1 MPALGLRQPQTV
13 GFKRREML
21 HRAGP
26 YHGTNSSGGSDVVD
40 FLATPFLWVVVTIAL
55 YVVAYWGYGKWVDRN
70 VWRSDAK
77 RVTPAHMYMDGVEYF
92 PTSRYVLWGYQFK
105 SVAALG
111 PILGP
116 FIGIT
121 YGWLPALLWIIG
133 GNFFI
138 GWLQDYGAMML
149 SVRKEGRS
157 FGPITYEF
165 TGARGRVN
173 LLAFV
178 LFYLV
183 IISATFI
190 ALIAAFWNSFPGT
203 FVATVGILLA
213 GLLCGQLLYRIKMN
227 VFAVTGIGLALV
239 VLSIYLGVLLPVR
252 LPWGVWNIPVWAAVC
267 AVILYAAAVLPTPT
281 FIQPTNYLAFYPAYA
296 AIILILVGA
305 LVTPFTNIAV
315 QMPAGPFLMD
325 PQGILGPIWPILFV
339 AIACGAISGWHS
351 LVSSSS
357 SSKQLDVETDA
368 LPVGGGAML
377 SEGLLALASLIAY
390 MILAP
395 SFFVGRTNVAAWV
408 QGAVNL
414 TTPFLGGLTAPVLTT
429 FFGLVLIIYALT
441 VQALV
446 TRFFR
451 LVAGETWS
459 EGRFHVFGNKHV
471 STVVGLAIP
480 WGFAVSGSWWALWL
494 YFGGANQLLAGLA
507 IMLITIHLARV
518 RAPTKYSLI
527 PGIFMIVT
535 TLSALLWQTWIFTN
549 SVLLY
554 LQNDPTW
561 VLRNVR
567 PPINT
572 SQYVLVAVAINA
584 VFVAVGAILFLVG
597 LSMSIRLFRSY
608 RTSMAEARTRAPAAA
623 DGGELER

>member
-1 MPALGLRQPQTV
+1 M
-13 GFKRREML
+13 
-21 HRAGP
+21 
-26 YHGTNSSGGSDVVD
+26 VD
-40 FLATPFLWVVVTIAL
+40 ILATPFLWVVATIAL
-55 YVVAYWGYGKWVDRN
+55 YVVAYWGYGKWIDRN

-77 RVTPAHMYMDGVEYF
+77 KATPAHMYMDGVEYF
-92 PTSRYVLWGYQFK
+92 PVSRYVLWGYQFK

-121 YGWLPALLWIIG
+121 FGWLPALLWIIG

-138 GWLQDYGAMML
+138 GWLQDYGSMML

-165 TGARGRVN
+165 TGAKGRTN

-178 LFYLV
+178 LFYLI

-190 ALIAAFWNSFPGT
+190 ALIASFWNAFPGT
-203 FVATVGILLA
+203 FVATLGILLA

-239 VLSIYLGVLLPVR
+239 VLSIYLGVLFPIS
-252 LPWGVWNIPVWAAVC
+252 LPWGAWNLPVWAFIC
-267 AVILYAAAVLPTPT
+267 AIILYAAAVLPTPM

-305 LVTPFTNIAV
+305 VITPFTNTTI
-315 QMPAGPFLMD
+315 QMPAGPFLFD

-357 SSKQLDVETDA
+357 SSKQLDIETDA

-390 MILAP
+390 MVLAP
-395 SFFVGRTNVAAWV
+395 SFFVGRTNVTAWV
-408 QGAVNL
+408 QGAVVL
-414 TTPFLGGLTAPVLTT
+414 TTPMLGGLTAAVLRT

-451 LVAGETWS
+451 LVAGETWGES
-459 EGRFHVFGNKHV
+459 RFRALGNKHV
-471 STVVGLAIP
+471 STVVGLGVP

-518 RAPTKYSLI
+518 RAPTRYSLI
-527 PGIFMIVT
+527 PGVFMVVT
-535 TLSALLWQTWIFTN
+535 TLSALVWQTGTFLY
-549 SVLLY
+549 SVWAY
-554 LQNDPTW
+554 IQNDNTW

-567 PPINT
+567 GPIQTDPN
-572 SQYVLVAVAINA
+572 LLIVAVAINGIFVVVGA
-584 VFVAVGAILFLVG
+584 VLFAVGV
-597 LSMSIRLFRSY
+597 SMAIRLFRSY
-608 RTSMAEARTRAPAAA
+608 SRSVAEARGKAPAAA
-623 DGGELER
+623 DGGTREEESP

>member
-1 MPALGLRQPQTV
+1 M
-13 GFKRREML
+13 
-21 HRAGP
+21 
-26 YHGTNSSGGSDVVD
+26 
-40 FLATPFLWVVVTIAL
+40 LATPFLWVVATIAL
-55 YVVAYWGYGKWVDRN
+55 YAVAYWGYGKWIDRN

-77 RVTPAHMYMDGVEYF
+77 KATPAHMYMDGVEYF
-92 PTSRYVLWGYQFK
+92 PVSRYVLWGYQFK

-121 YGWLPALLWIIG
+121 FGWLPALLWIIG

-138 GWLQDYGAMML
+138 GWLQDYGSMML

-165 TGARGRVN
+165 TGARGRTN

-178 LFYLV
+178 LFYLI
-183 IISATFI
+183 IISAAFI
-190 ALIAAFWNSFPGT
+190 ALIASFWNQFSGT

-213 GLLCGQLLYRIKMN
+213 GLLCGQLLYRMKMN

-239 VLSIYLGVLLPVR
+239 VLSIYLGVRFPIT
-252 LPWGVWNIPVWAAVC
+252 LPWGVWNVPIWGLIC
-267 AVILYAAAVLPTPT
+267 AVILYAAAVLPTPM
-281 FIQPTNYLAFYPAYA
+281 FVQPTNYLAFYPAYA
-296 AIILILVGA
+296 AIILLLVGA
-305 LVTPFTNIAV
+305 LATPFTNIPV
-315 QMPAGPFLMD
+315 SMPSGPFLFD

-390 MILAP
+390 MVLLP
-395 SFFVGRTNVAAWV
+395 SDFAGRTNVGAWV
-408 QGAVNL
+408 LGSVRL
-414 TTPFLGGLTAPVLTT
+414 TTPFLGSLTGPVLTT

-451 LVAGETWS
+451 LVAGETWG
-459 EGRFHVFGNKHV
+459 EGRFRVLGNKHV
-471 STVVGLAIP
+471 SSVVGLAIP

-507 IMLITIHLARV
+507 IMLITIHLAKV
-518 RAPTKYSLI
+518 RAPSRYSLI
-527 PGIFMIVT
+527 PGVFMVVT
-535 TLSALLWQTWIFTN
+535 TLAALVWQTGTFLY
-549 SVLLY
+549 SVWAY
-554 LQNDPTW
+554 LQNDKTW

-567 PPINT
+567 GPIQTDPN
-572 SQYVLVAVAINA
+572 LLILAVAINA
-584 VFVAVGAILFLVG
+584 VFVIIGAALFVVGV
-597 LSMSIRLFRSY
+597 SMAIRLFRSY
-608 RTSMAEARTRAPAAA
+608 NRSVAEARAKAPAAA
-623 DGGELER
+623 DGGTAEKGSP

>member
-1 MPALGLRQPQTV
+1 M
-13 GFKRREML
+13 
-21 HRAGP
+21 
-26 YHGTNSSGGSDVVD
+26 VD
-40 FLATPFLWVVVTIAL
+40 ILATPFLWVVATIAL
-55 YVVAYWGYGKWVDRN
+55 YGVAYWGYGKWIDRN

-77 RVTPAHMYMDGVEYF
+77 KATPAHMYMDGVEYF
-92 PTSRYVLWGYQFK
+92 PVSRYVLWGYQFK

-121 YGWLPALLWIIG
+121 YGWLPALLWIIA

-138 GWLQDYGAMML
+138 GWLQDYGSMML

-165 TGARGRVN
+165 TGARGRTN

-190 ALIAAFWNSFPGT
+190 ALIASFWIAFPGT
-203 FVATVGILLA
+203 FVATMGIILA
-213 GLLCGQLLYRIKMN
+213 GVLCGQLLYRMKMN

-239 VLSIYLGVLLPVR
+239 VVSIYLGVLFPVT
-252 LPWGVWNIPVWAAVC
+252 LPWGVWNLPVWAAIC

-281 FIQPTNYLAFYPAYA
+281 FVQPTNYLAFYPAYA

-305 LVTPFTNIAV
+305 LITPFTSTTV
-315 QMPAGPFLMD
+315 QMPSGPFLFD

-357 SSKQLDVETDA
+357 SSKQLDIETDA

-390 MILAP
+390 MVLAP
-395 SFFVGRTNVAAWV
+395 SFFAGRTNVAAWV
-408 QGAVNL
+408 QGAVVL
-414 TTPFLGGLTAPVLTT
+414 TTPMLGGLTAPVLRT

-451 LVAGETWS
+451 LVAGETWG
-459 EGRFHVFGNKHV
+459 EGRFRALGNKHV
-471 STVVGLAIP
+471 SSVVGLAIP

-507 IMLITIHLARV
+507 IMLITIHLAKV
-518 RAPTKYSLI
+518 RAPSRYSLI
-527 PGIFMIVT
+527 PGVFMVVT
-535 TLSALLWQTWIFTN
+535 TLAALVWQTGTFLY
-549 SVLLY
+549 SVWAY
-554 LQNDPTW
+554 LQNDKSW

-567 PPINT
+567 GPIQTDPN
-572 SQYVLVAVAINA
+572 LLIVAVAINA
-584 VFVAVGAILFLVG
+584 VFVIVGAALFIVG
-597 LSMSIRLFRSY
+597 LSMAIRLFRSY
-608 RTSMAEARTRAPAAA
+608 NRSMAEARAKAPAAA
-623 DGGELER
+623 DGGTVERRSP

>member
-1 MPALGLRQPQTV
+1 
-13 GFKRREML
+13 
-21 HRAGP
+21 
-26 YHGTNSSGGSDVVD
+26 
-40 FLATPFLWVVVTIAL
+40 
-55 YVVAYWGYGKWVDRN
+55 
-70 VWRSDAK
+70 
-77 RVTPAHMYMDGVEYF
+77 VEYF
-92 PTSRYVLWGYQFK
+92 PVSRYVLWGYQFK

-121 YGWLPALLWIIG
+121 FGWLPALLWIIG

-138 GWLQDYGAMML
+138 GWLQDYGSMML

-165 TGARGRVN
+165 TGAKGRTN

-178 LFYLV
+178 LFYLI

-190 ALIAAFWNSFPGT
+190 ALIASFWNAFPGT
-203 FVATVGILLA
+203 FVATLGILLA
-213 GLLCGQLLYRIKMN
+213 GLLCGQLLYRMKMN
-227 VFAVTGIGLALV
+227 VFAVTGIGLAIV
-239 VLSIYLGVLLPVR
+239 VLSIYLGVLFPIS
-252 LPWGVWNIPVWAAVC
+252 LPWGVWNLPVWAFIC
-267 AVILYAAAVLPTPT
+267 AIILYAAAVLPTPM

-305 LVTPFTNIAV
+305 VITPFTNTTI
-315 QMPAGPFLMD
+315 QMPAGPFLFD

-357 SSKQLDVETDA
+357 SSKQLDIETDA

-390 MILAP
+390 MVLAP
-395 SFFVGRTNVAAWV
+395 SFFAGRTNVTAWV
-408 QGAVNL
+408 QGAVVL
-414 TTPFLGGLTAPVLTT
+414 TTPILGGLTAAVLRT

-451 LVAGETWS
+451 LVAGETWGES
-459 EGRFHVFGNKHV
+459 RFKALGNKHV
-471 STVVGLAIP
+471 STVVGLGVP

-518 RAPTKYSLI
+518 RAPTRYSLI
-527 PGIFMIVT
+527 PGVFMVVT
-535 TLSALLWQTWIFTN
+535 TLSALVWQTGTFLY
-549 SVLLY
+549 SVWAY
-554 LQNDPTW
+554 IQKDNTW

-567 PPINT
+567 GPIATDPN
-572 SQYVLVAVAINA
+572 LLIVAVAINA
-584 VFVAVGAILFLVG
+584 IFVIVGAVLFAVGV
-597 LSMSIRLFRSY
+597 SMAIRLFRSY
-608 RTSMAEARTRAPAAA
+608 SRSVAEARGKAPAAA
-623 DGGELER
+623 DGGTREEESP

>member
-1 MPALGLRQPQTV
+1 M
-13 GFKRREML
+13 
-21 HRAGP
+21 
-26 YHGTNSSGGSDVVD
+26 VD
-40 FLATPFLWVVVTIAL
+40 ILATPFLWVVATIAL
-55 YVVAYWGYGKWVDRN
+55 YVVAYWGYGKWIDRN

-77 RVTPAHMYMDGVEYF
+77 KATPAHMYMDGVEYF
-92 PTSRYVLWGYQFK
+92 PVSRYVLWGYQFK

-121 YGWLPALLWIIG
+121 FGWLPALLWIIG

-138 GWLQDYGAMML
+138 GWLQDYGSMML

-165 TGARGRVN
+165 TGAKGRTN

-178 LFYLV
+178 LFYLI

-190 ALIAAFWNSFPGT
+190 ALIASFWNAFPGT
-203 FVATVGILLA
+203 FVATLGILLA

-239 VLSIYLGVLLPVR
+239 VLSIYLGVLFPIS
-252 LPWGVWNIPVWAAVC
+252 LPWGAWNLPVWAFIC
-267 AVILYAAAVLPTPT
+267 AIILYAAAVLPTPM

-305 LVTPFTNIAV
+305 VITPFTNTTI
-315 QMPAGPFLMD
+315 QMPAGPFLFD

-357 SSKQLDVETDA
+357 SSKQLDIETDA

-390 MILAP
+390 MVLAP
-395 SFFVGRTNVAAWV
+395 SFFAGRTNVTAWV
-408 QGAVNL
+408 QGAVVL
-414 TTPFLGGLTAPVLTT
+414 TTPILGGLTAAVLRT

-451 LVAGETWS
+451 LVAGETWGES
-459 EGRFHVFGNKHV
+459 RFRALGNKHV
-471 STVVGLAIP
+471 STVVGLGVP

-518 RAPTKYSLI
+518 RAPTRYSLI
-527 PGIFMIVT
+527 PGVFMVVT
-535 TLSALLWQTWIFTN
+535 TLSALVWQTGTFLY
-549 SVLLY
+549 SVWAY
-554 LQNDPTW
+554 LQNDNTW

-567 PPINT
+567 GPIQTDPN
-572 SQYVLVAVAINA
+572 LLIVAVAINGIFVVVGA
-584 VFVAVGAILFLVG
+584 VLFAVGV
-597 LSMSIRLFRSY
+597 SMAIRLFRSY
-608 RTSMAEARTRAPAAA
+608 GRSVAEARGKAPAAA
-623 DGGELER
+623 DGGTREEESP

>member
-1 MPALGLRQPQTV
+1 VADIL
-13 GFKRREML
+13 
-21 HRAGP
+21 
-26 YHGTNSSGGSDVVD
+26 S
-40 FLATPFLWVVVTIAL
+40 TPFLWVVVTIGL
-55 YVVAYWGYGKWVDRN
+55 YGIAYWGYGKWIDRN

-77 RVTPAHMYMDGVEYF
+77 KATPAHMYMDGVEYF
-92 PTSRYVLWGYQFK
+92 PVSRYVLWGYQFK

-121 YGWLPALLWIIG
+121 FGWLPALLWIIG

-165 TGARGRVN
+165 TGARGRTN

-178 LFYLV
+178 LFYLI
-183 IISATFI
+183 IISAAFI
-190 ALIAAFWNSFPGT
+190 ALIASFWNAFRST
-203 FVATVGILLA
+203 FIATLGILLA
-213 GLLCGQLLYRIKMN
+213 GLLCGQLLYRVKMN

-239 VLSIYLGVLLPVR
+239 VASIYVSVLFPF
-252 LPWGVWNIPVWAAVC
+252 PSFATNPGWPFGVWNVPFWALIASL
-267 AVILYAAAVLPTPT
+267 ILYVAAILPTPT

-296 AIILILVGA
+296 AIILIIVGA
-305 LVTPFTNIAV
+305 LATPFTNISV
-315 QMPAGPFLMD
+315 QMPAGPFLYD

-357 SSKQLDVETDA
+357 SSKQLDIETDA

-377 SEGLLALASLIAY
+377 SEGLLALGSLIAY
-390 MILAP
+390 MVLAP
-395 SFFVGRTNVAAWV
+395 SFFVGRTNVTAWV
-408 QGAVNL
+408 AGAVVL

-451 LVAGETWS
+451 LVAAESWS
-459 EGRFHVFGNKHV
+459 EGRFHVFGNKHI
-471 STVVGLAIP
+471 STVVGLGIP
-480 WGFAVSGSWWALWL
+480 WAFAVTGSWWALWL

-518 RAPTKYSLI
+518 RAPTRYSLI

-535 TLSALLWQTWIFTN
+535 TLAALAWQTGTFLY
-549 SVLLY
+549 SVYAY
-554 LQNDPTW
+554 LQGNSKW
-561 VLRNVR
+561 INQNVR
-567 PPINT
+567 PPIQNNND
-572 SQYVLVAVAINA
+572 YALIALGINA
-584 VFVAVGAILFLVG
+584 VFVVVGAVLFAVG
-597 LSMSIRLFRSY
+597 LSMAVRLFRSY
-608 RTSMAEARTRAPAAA
+608 RRSMAERRARAPAAA
-623 DGGELER
+623 DGGKRES

>member
-1 MPALGLRQPQTV
+1 M
-13 GFKRREML
+13 
-21 HRAGP
+21 
-26 YHGTNSSGGSDVVD
+26 VD
-40 FLATPFLWVVVTIAL
+40 ILATPFLWVVGTIVL
-55 YVVAYWGYGKWVDRN
+55 YAIAYWGYGKWIDRN

-77 RVTPAHMYMDGVEYF
+77 KATPAHMYMDGVEYF
-92 PTSRYVLWGYQFK
+92 PVSRYVLWGYQFK

-121 YGWLPALLWIIG
+121 FGWIPALIWIIG

-138 GWLQDYGAMML
+138 GWLQDYGSMML

-165 TGARGRVN
+165 TGARGRTN

-178 LFYLV
+178 LFYLI
-183 IISATFI
+183 IISAAFI
-190 ALIAAFWNSFPGT
+190 ALIASFWNAFRST
-203 FVATVGILLA
+203 FIATIGILFA
-213 GLLCGQLLYRIKMN
+213 GLLCGQLLYRVKMN
-227 VFAVTGIGLALV
+227 VFAVTGIGLVLV
-239 VLSIYLGVLLPVR
+239 VASIYLGVLFPLPSAASW
-252 LPWGVWNIPVWAAVC
+252 PFGVWNLPFWAFIA
-267 AVILYAAAVLPTPT
+267 AIILYLAAILPTPT

-305 LVTPFTNIAV
+305 LATPFTNIKV
-315 QMPAGPFLMD
+315 QMPAGPFLFD

-357 SSKQLDVETDA
+357 SSKQLDIETDA

-377 SEGLLALASLIAY
+377 SEGLLALGSLIAY
-390 MILAP
+390 MVLAP
-395 SFFVGRTNVAAWV
+395 SFFVGRTNVTAWV
-408 QGAVNL
+408 AGAVVL
-414 TTPFLGGLTAPVLTT
+414 TTPFLGGLTTAVLTT

-451 LVAGETWS
+451 LVAAETWS
-459 EGRFHVFGNKHV
+459 EGRFRVFGNKHV
-471 STVVGLAIP
+471 STVVGLGIP
-480 WGFAVSGSWWALWL
+480 WAFAVSGSWWALWL

-507 IMLITIHLARV
+507 IMLITIHLART
-518 RAPTKYSLI
+518 RAPTRFSLI

-535 TLSALLWQTWIFTN
+535 TLAALAWQTATFVYSVYAYLNNDSSWIN
-549 SVLLY
+549 
-554 LQNDPTW
+554 
-561 VLRNVR
+561 RNVR
-567 PPINT
+567 PPIQNNKD
-572 SQYVLVAVAINA
+572 YILVAVGINA
-584 VFVAVGAILFLVG
+584 VFVAVGAVLFAVG
-597 LSMSIRLFRSY
+597 LSMAVRLFRSY
-608 RTSMAEARTRAPAAA
+608 RRSMAERRARAPAAA
-623 DGGELER
+623 DGGKRES

>member
-1 MPALGLRQPQTV
+1 M
-13 GFKRREML
+13 
-21 HRAGP
+21 
-26 YHGTNSSGGSDVVD
+26 VD
-40 FLATPFLWVVVTIAL
+40 FLQTPFVWVVVTIGVYA
-55 YVVAYWGYGKWVDRN
+55 VAYWGYGKWIDRN
-70 VWRSDAK
+70 VWRSNAK
-77 RVTPAHMYMDGVEYF
+77 KATPAHMYMDGVEYF
-92 PTSRYVLWGYQFK
+92 PVSRYVLWGYQFK

-116 FIGIT
+116 FIGVT
-121 YGWLPALLWIIG
+121 FGWLPALLWIIG

-165 TGARGRVN
+165 TGAKGRTN

-178 LFYLV
+178 LFYLI

-190 ALIAAFWNSFPGT
+190 ALIASFWNSFKGT
-203 FVATVGILLA
+203 FVATVGILFA
-213 GLLCGQLLYRIKMN
+213 GLLCGQLLYRVKMN

-239 VLSIYLGVLLPVR
+239 VLSIYLGVLIPVTLPF
-252 LPWGVWNIPVWAAVC
+252 GVWNIPVWAFIA
-267 AVILYAAAVLPTPT
+267 AIILYAAAVLPTPT
-281 FIQPTNYLAFYPAYA
+281 FVQPTNYLAFYPAYA
-296 AIILILVGA
+296 AIILIIIGA
-305 LVTPFTNIAV
+305 LATPFVTPPISV
-315 QMPAGPFLMD
+315 QMPAGPFWTD

-357 SSKQLDVETDA
+357 SSKQLDIETDA

-390 MILAP
+390 MVLAP

-408 QGAVNL
+408 AGAVTL
-414 TTPFLGGLTAPVLTT
+414 TTPFLGSLTAPVLTT

-451 LVAGETWS
+451 LVAAETWS

-471 STVVGLAIP
+471 STVVGLGIP
-480 WGFAVSGSWWALWL
+480 WAFAISGSWWALWL

-507 IMLITIHLARV
+507 IMLITIHLAKT
-518 RAPTKYSLI
+518 RAPTKFSLI

-535 TLSALLWQTWIFTN
+535 TLAALAWQTATFLYSVYAYLNNDASWIN
-549 SVLLY
+549 
-554 LQNDPTW
+554 
-561 VLRNVR
+561 RNVR
-567 PPINT
+567 PPIQNNKD
-572 SQYVLVAVAINA
+572 YVLVAVGINA
-584 VFVAVGAILFLVG
+584 VFVAVGAVLFAVG
-597 LSMSIRLFRSY
+597 LSMAVRLFRSY
-608 RTSMAEARTRAPAAA
+608 RSSMAERRARAPAAA
-623 DGGELER
+623 DGGKRGS

>member
-1 MPALGLRQPQTV
+1 M
-13 GFKRREML
+13 
-21 HRAGP
+21 
-26 YHGTNSSGGSDVVD
+26 VD
-40 FLATPFLWVVVTIAL
+40 ILATPFLWVVATIAL
-55 YVVAYWGYGKWVDRN
+55 YAVAYWGYGKWIDRN

-77 RVTPAHMYMDGVEYF
+77 KATPAHMYMDGVEYF
-92 PTSRYVLWGYQFK
+92 PVSRYVLWGYQFK

-121 YGWLPALLWIIG
+121 FGWLPALLWIIG

-138 GWLQDYGAMML
+138 GWLQDYGSMML

-165 TGARGRVN
+165 TGARGRTN

-178 LFYLV
+178 LFYLI
-183 IISATFI
+183 IISAAFI
-190 ALIAAFWNSFPGT
+190 ALIASFWNQFSGT

-213 GLLCGQLLYRIKMN
+213 GLLCGQLLYRMKMN

-239 VLSIYLGVLLPVR
+239 VLSIYLGVRFPIT
-252 LPWGVWNIPVWAAVC
+252 LPWGVWNVPIWGLIC
-267 AVILYAAAVLPTPT
+267 AVILYAAAVLPTPM
-281 FIQPTNYLAFYPAYA
+281 FVQPTNYLAFYPAYA
-296 AIILILVGA
+296 AIILLLVGA
-305 LVTPFTNIAV
+305 LATPFTNIPV
-315 QMPAGPFLMD
+315 SMPSGPFLFD

-390 MILAP
+390 MVLLP
-395 SFFVGRTNVAAWV
+395 SDFAGRTNVGAWV
-408 QGAVNL
+408 LGSVRL
-414 TTPFLGGLTAPVLTT
+414 TTPFLGSLTGPVLTT

-451 LVAGETWS
+451 LVAGETWG
-459 EGRFHVFGNKHV
+459 EGRFRVLGNKHV
-471 STVVGLAIP
+471 SSVVGLAIP

-507 IMLITIHLARV
+507 IMLITIHLAKV
-518 RAPTKYSLI
+518 RAPSRYSLI
-527 PGIFMIVT
+527 PGVFMVVT
-535 TLSALLWQTWIFTN
+535 TLAALVWQTGTFLY
-549 SVLLY
+549 SVWAY
-554 LQNDPTW
+554 LQNDKTW

-567 PPINT
+567 GPIQTDPN
-572 SQYVLVAVAINA
+572 LLILAVAINA
-584 VFVAVGAILFLVG
+584 VFVIIGAALFVVGV
-597 LSMSIRLFRSY
+597 SMAIRLFRSY
-608 RTSMAEARTRAPAAA
+608 SRSVAEARAKAPAAA
-623 DGGELER
+623 DGGTAEKGSP

>member
-1 MPALGLRQPQTV
+1 M
-13 GFKRREML
+13 
-21 HRAGP
+21 
-26 YHGTNSSGGSDVVD
+26 VD
-40 FLATPFLWVVVTIAL
+40 ILATPFLWVVATIAL
-55 YVVAYWGYGKWVDRN
+55 YAVAYWGYGKWIDRN

-77 RVTPAHMYMDGVEYF
+77 KATPAHMYMDGVEYF
-92 PTSRYVLWGYQFK
+92 PVSRYVLWGYQFK

-121 YGWLPALLWIIG
+121 FGWLPALLWIIG

-138 GWLQDYGAMML
+138 GWLQDYGSMML

-165 TGARGRVN
+165 TGARGRTN

-178 LFYLV
+178 LFYLI
-183 IISATFI
+183 IISAAFI
-190 ALIAAFWNSFPGT
+190 ALIASFWNQFSGT

-213 GLLCGQLLYRIKMN
+213 GLLCGQLLYRMKMN

-239 VLSIYLGVLLPVR
+239 VLSIYLGVRFPIT
-252 LPWGVWNIPVWAAVC
+252 LPWGVWNVPIWGLIC
-267 AVILYAAAVLPTPT
+267 AVILYAAAVLPTPM
-281 FIQPTNYLAFYPAYA
+281 FVQPTNYLAFYPAYA
-296 AIILILVGA
+296 AIILLLVGA
-305 LVTPFTNIAV
+305 LATPFTNIPV
-315 QMPAGPFLMD
+315 SMPSGPFLFD

-390 MILAP
+390 MVLLP
-395 SFFVGRTNVAAWV
+395 SDFAGRTNVGAWV
-408 QGAVNL
+408 LGSVRL
-414 TTPFLGGLTAPVLTT
+414 TTPFLGSLTGPVLTT

-451 LVAGETWS
+451 LVAGETWG
-459 EGRFHVFGNKHV
+459 EGRFRVLGNKHV
-471 STVVGLAIP
+471 SSVVGLAIP

-507 IMLITIHLARV
+507 IMLITIHLAKV
-518 RAPTKYSLI
+518 RAPSRYSLI
-527 PGIFMIVT
+527 PGVFMVVT
-535 TLSALLWQTWIFTN
+535 TLAALVWQTGTFLY
-549 SVLLY
+549 SVWAY
-554 LQNDPTW
+554 LQNDKTW

-567 PPINT
+567 GPIQTDPN
-572 SQYVLVAVAINA
+572 LLILAVAINA
-584 VFVAVGAILFLVG
+584 VFVIIGAALFVVGV
-597 LSMSIRLFRSY
+597 SMAIRLFSSYNRSV
-608 RTSMAEARTRAPAAA
+608 AEARAKAPAAA
-623 DGGELER
+623 DGGTAEKGSP

>member
-1 MPALGLRQPQTV
+1 M
-13 GFKRREML
+13 
-21 HRAGP
+21 
-26 YHGTNSSGGSDVVD
+26 VD
-40 FLATPFLWVVVTIAL
+40 ILATPFLWVVATVAL
-55 YVVAYWGYGKWVDRN
+55 YAVAYWGYGKWIDRN

-77 RVTPAHMYMDGVEYF
+77 KATPAHMYMDGVEYF
-92 PTSRYVLWGYQFK
+92 PVSRYVLWGYQFK

-121 YGWLPALLWIIG
+121 FGWLPALLWIIG

-138 GWLQDYGAMML
+138 GWLQDYGSMML

-165 TGARGRVN
+165 TGARGRTN

-178 LFYLV
+178 LFYLI
-183 IISATFI
+183 IISAAFI
-190 ALIAAFWNSFPGT
+190 ALIASFWNQFSGT

-213 GLLCGQLLYRIKMN
+213 GLLCGQLLYRMKMN

-239 VLSIYLGVLLPVR
+239 VLSIYLGVQFPIT
-252 LPWGVWNIPVWAAVC
+252 LPWGVWNLPIWGLIC
-267 AVILYAAAVLPTPT
+267 AVILYAAAVLPTPM
-281 FIQPTNYLAFYPAYA
+281 FVQPTNYLAFYPAYA
-296 AIILILVGA
+296 AIILLLVGA
-305 LVTPFTNIAV
+305 LATPFTNIPV
-315 QMPAGPFLMD
+315 SMPSGPFLFD

-390 MILAP
+390 MVLLP
-395 SFFVGRTNVAAWV
+395 SDFTGRTNVGAWV
-408 QGAVNL
+408 LGAVRL
-414 TTPFLGGLTAPVLTT
+414 TTPFLGSLTGPVLTT

-451 LVAGETWS
+451 LVAGETWG
-459 EGRFHVFGNKHV
+459 EGRFRALGNKHV
-471 STVVGLAIP
+471 SSVVGLAIP

-518 RAPTKYSLI
+518 RAPSRYSLI
-527 PGIFMIVT
+527 PGVFMVIT
-535 TLSALLWQTWIFTN
+535 TLAALVWQTGTFLYSLWA
-549 SVLLY
+549 Y
-554 LQNDPTW
+554 LQNDKTW

-567 PPINT
+567 GPIQTDPN
-572 SQYVLVAVAINA
+572 LLIIAVAINA
-584 VFVAVGAILFLVG
+584 VFVIIGAALFVVGVSMAV
-597 LSMSIRLFRSY
+597 RLFRSY
-608 RTSMAEARTRAPAAA
+608 SRSVAEARAKAPAAA
-623 DGGELER
+623 DGGTVEKGSP

>member
-1 MPALGLRQPQTV
+1 
-13 GFKRREML
+13 
-21 HRAGP
+21 
-26 YHGTNSSGGSDVVD
+26 VVD
-40 FLATPFLWVVVTIAL
+40 FLATPFLWVVATIVL
-55 YVVAYWGYGKWVDRN
+55 YGIAYWGYAKWIDRN

-77 RVTPAHMYMDGVEYF
+77 KTTPAHMYMDGVEYF

-121 YGWLPALLWIIG
+121 FGWLPALIWIIA

-138 GWLQDYGAMML
+138 GWLQDYGSMML

-165 TGARGRVN
+165 TGARGRTN

-178 LFYLV
+178 LFYLI
-183 IISATFI
+183 IISAAFI
-190 ALIAAFWNSFPGT
+190 ALIASFWNAFPGT
-203 FVATVGILLA
+203 FVATIGIILA
-213 GLLCGQLLYRIKMN
+213 GVLCGQLLYRFKVN

-239 VLSIYLGVLLPVR
+239 VVSIYLGVAFPVS
-252 LPWGVWNIPVWAAVC
+252 LPWGVWNVPVWAFIC
-267 AVILYAAAVLPTPT
+267 AIILYAAAVLPTPT

-305 LVTPFTNIAV
+305 LLTPFWPIQIGSFVIGPPAPINV
-315 QMPAGPFLMD
+315 QMPAGPFLTD

-357 SSKQLDVETDA
+357 SSKQLDIETDA
-368 LPVGGGAML
+368 LPVGGGAMF

-390 MILAP
+390 MVLVP
-395 SFFVGRTNVAAWV
+395 SFFAGRTNVAAWV
-408 QGAVNL
+408 AGAVVL
-414 TTPFLGGLTAPVLTT
+414 TSPFLGNLTAPVLTT

-451 LVAGETWS
+451 LVAGETWA
-459 EGRFHVFGNKHV
+459 EGRFHALSNKHV
-471 STVVGLAIP
+471 STVVGLAVP

-507 IMLITIHLARV
+507 IMLITIHLART
-518 RAPTKYSLI
+518 RAPTRYSLV
-527 PGIFMIVT
+527 PGAFMIVT
-535 TLSALLWQTWIFTN
+535 TLAALLWQIYTFGN
-549 SVLLY
+549 SVVQY
-554 LQNDPTW
+554 LGNVPYPSGTNMDPSVW
-561 VLRNVR
+561 ILRNVR
-567 PPINT
+567 PPINVKD
-572 SQYVLVAVAINA
+572 YAFVALGINA
-584 VFVAVGAILFLVG
+584 VFVLVGVILFIAG
-597 LSMSIRLFRSY
+597 LSMAIRLFQSY
-608 RTSMAEARTRAPAAA
+608 RSSLAEARAKAPAAA
-623 DGGELER
+623 DGGSRED

>member
-1 MPALGLRQPQTV
+1 
-13 GFKRREML
+13 
-21 HRAGP
+21 
-26 YHGTNSSGGSDVVD
+26 VVD
-40 FLATPFLWVVVTIAL
+40 FLATPFLWVIATIVL
-55 YVVAYWGYGKWVDRN
+55 YGIAYWGYAKWIDRN

-77 RVTPAHMYMDGVEYF
+77 RTTPAHMYMDGVEYF

-157 FGPITYEF
+157 FGPITHEF
-165 TGARGRVN
+165 TGARGRTN

-178 LFYLV
+178 LFYLI

-190 ALIAAFWNSFPGT
+190 ALIASFWNAFPGT
-203 FVATVGILLA
+203 FVATIGILLA
-213 GLLCGQLLYRIKMN
+213 GVLCGQLLYRFKVN

-239 VLSIYLGVLLPVR
+239 VISIYLGVAVPVS
-252 LPWGVWNIPVWAAVC
+252 LPWGAWNLPVWAFIC
-267 AVILYAAAVLPTPT
+267 AVILYAAAVLPTPM
-281 FIQPTNYLAFYPAYA
+281 FVQPTNYLAFYPAYA

-305 LVTPFTNIAV
+305 LMTPFWPIQIGSFVIGPGAPISV
-315 QMPAGPFLMD
+315 QMPAGPFWVD

-357 SSKQLDVETDA
+357 SSKQLDIETDA

-390 MILAP
+390 MVLAP
-395 SFFVGRTNVAAWV
+395 SFFAGRTNVAAWV
-408 QGAVNL
+408 AGAVVLTSPFLGNL
-414 TTPFLGGLTAPVLTT
+414 TTAVLTT

-451 LVAGETWS
+451 LVAGETWA
-459 EGRFHVFGNKHV
+459 EGRFRVFGNKHV
-471 STVVGLAIP
+471 STVVGLGVP

-507 IMLITIHLARV
+507 IMLITIHLART
-518 RAPTKYSLI
+518 RAPTRYSLI
-527 PGIFMIVT
+527 PGVFMIVT
-535 TLSALLWQTWIFTN
+535 TLAALVWQTWTFLY
-549 SVLLY
+549 SVWLY
-554 LQNDPTW
+554 TQNDSSW

-567 PPINT
+567 GPIQT
-572 SQYVLVAVAINA
+572 DKTYILVAVGINA
-584 VFVAVGAILFLVG
+584 VFVLVGVVLFAVGV
-597 LSMSIRLFRSY
+597 SMAIRLFRSY
-608 RTSMAEARTRAPAAA
+608 RASVAEGRIRAPAAA
-623 DGGELER
+623 DGGELEK

>member
-1 MPALGLRQPQTV
+1 M
-13 GFKRREML
+13 
-21 HRAGP
+21 
-26 YHGTNSSGGSDVVD
+26 VD
-40 FLATPFLWVVVTIAL
+40 ILATPFLWVVATIAL
-55 YVVAYWGYGKWVDRN
+55 YGVAYWGYGKWIDRN
-70 VWRSDAK
+70 VWQSDAK
-77 RVTPAHMYMDGVEYF
+77 KATPAHMYMDGVEYF
-92 PTSRYVLWGYQFK
+92 PVSRYVLWGYQFK

-121 YGWLPALLWIIG
+121 FGWLPALLWIIA

-138 GWLQDYGAMML
+138 GWLQDYGSMML

-165 TGARGRVN
+165 TGARGRTN

-190 ALIAAFWNSFPGT
+190 ALIASFWIAFPGT
-203 FVATVGILLA
+203 FVATIGIILA
-213 GLLCGQLLYRIKMN
+213 GVLCGQLLYRMKMN
-227 VFAVTGIGLALV
+227 VFGVTGIGLALV
-239 VLSIYLGVLLPVR
+239 VVSIYLGVLFPVSLPFGDWN
-252 LPWGVWNIPVWAAVC
+252 LPIWAFIC
-267 AVILYAAAVLPTPT
+267 ALILGAAAILPTPM
-281 FIQPTNYLAFYPAYA
+281 FVQPTNYLAFYPAYA

-305 LVTPFTNIAV
+305 LITPFTNTTV
-315 QMPAGPFLMD
+315 QMPAGPFLFD

-357 SSKQLDVETDA
+357 SSKQLDIETDA

-390 MILAP
+390 MVLAP

-408 QGAVNL
+408 QGAVVL
-414 TTPFLGGLTAPVLTT
+414 TTPMLGALTAPVLRT

-451 LVAGETWS
+451 LVAGETWA
-459 EGRFHVFGNKHV
+459 EGRFRALGNKYV
-471 STVVGLAIP
+471 STAVGLGIP

-518 RAPTKYSLI
+518 RAPSRYSLI
-527 PGIFMIVT
+527 PGVFMVIT
-535 TLSALLWQTWIFTN
+535 TLAALIWQTGTFVW
-549 SVLLY
+549 SVWAY
-554 LQNDPTW
+554 LQNDKTW
-561 VLRNVR
+561 VIRNVR
-567 PPINT
+567 GPIQSDPN
-572 SQYVLVAVAINA
+572 LLIVAVAINA
-584 VFVAVGAILFLVG
+584 VFVIVGAALFIVG
-597 LSMSIRLFRSY
+597 LSMAIRLFRSY
-608 RTSMAEARTRAPAAA
+608 SQSITQARGKAPAAA
-623 DGGELER
+623 DGGTVEKKSR

>member
-1 MPALGLRQPQTV
+1 
-13 GFKRREML
+13 
-21 HRAGP
+21 
-26 YHGTNSSGGSDVVD
+26 VVD
-40 FLATPFLWVVVTIAL
+40 ILSTPFLWVVVTIGL
-55 YVVAYWGYGKWVDRN
+55 YGVAYWGYGKWIDRN

-77 RVTPAHMYMDGVEYF
+77 KATPAHMYMDGVEYF
-92 PTSRYVLWGYQFK
+92 PVSRYVLWGYQFK

-121 YGWLPALLWIIG
+121 FGWLPALLWIIG

-165 TGARGRVN
+165 TGAKGRTN

-178 LFYLV
+178 LFYLI

-190 ALIAAFWNSFPGT
+190 ALIASFWNSFKGT
-203 FVATVGILLA
+203 FVATVGILFA
-213 GLLCGQLLYRIKMN
+213 GLLCGQLLYRVKMN
-227 VFAVTGIGLALV
+227 VFAVTGVGLALV
-239 VLSIYLGVLLPVR
+239 VLSIYLGVLIPVTLPF
-252 LPWGVWNIPVWAAVC
+252 GVWNIPIWAFIA
-267 AVILYAAAVLPTPT
+267 AIILYGAAVLPTPT
-281 FIQPTNYLAFYPAYA
+281 FVQPTNYLAFYPAYA
-296 AIILILVGA
+296 AIILIIIGA
-305 LVTPFTNIAV
+305 LATPFVTPPISV
-315 QMPAGPFLMD
+315 QMPAGPFLFD

-357 SSKQLDVETDA
+357 SSKQLDIETDA

-390 MILAP
+390 MVLAP

-408 QGAVNL
+408 QGAVVL
-414 TTPFLGGLTAPVLTT
+414 TTPFLGGLTTPVLTT

-451 LVAGETWS
+451 LVAAETWS
-459 EGRFHVFGNKHV
+459 EGRFHVFGNKHI
-471 STVVGLAIP
+471 STVVGLGIP
-480 WGFAVSGSWWALWL
+480 WAFAVTGSWWALWL

-518 RAPTKYSLI
+518 RAPTRYSLI

-535 TLSALLWQTWIFTN
+535 TLAALVWQTGTFLYSVYAYLNNDASWIN
-549 SVLLY
+549 
-554 LQNDPTW
+554 
-561 VLRNVR
+561 RNVR
-567 PPINT
+567 PPIQNNKD
-572 SQYVLVAVAINA
+572 YILVAVGINA
-584 VFVAVGAILFLVG
+584 VFVVVGAVLFAVG
-597 LSMSIRLFRSY
+597 LSMAVRLFRSY
-608 RTSMAEARTRAPAAA
+608 RSSMAERRARAPAAA
-623 DGGELER
+623 DGGERER

>member
-1 MPALGLRQPQTV
+1 MAGLL
-13 GFKRREML
+13 E
-21 HRAGP
+21 
-26 YHGTNSSGGSDVVD
+26 
-40 FLATPFLWVVVTIAL
+40 TPFLWVVVTIGL
-55 YVVAYWGYGKWVDRN
+55 YGVAYWGYGKWIDRN

-77 RVTPAHMYMDGVEYF
+77 KTTPAHMYMDGVEYF
-92 PTSRYVLWGYQFK
+92 PVSRYVLWGYQFK

-121 YGWLPALLWIIG
+121 FGWLPALLWIIG

-165 TGARGRVN
+165 TGAKGRSN

-178 LFYLV
+178 LFYLM

-190 ALIAAFWNSFPGT
+190 ALIAIFWNTFPGT
-203 FVATVGILLA
+203 FVATIGIIVA
-213 GLLCGQLLYRIKMN
+213 GVVCGQLLYKVKMN
-227 VFAVTGIGLALV
+227 VFAVTGLGLVLV
-239 VLSIYLGVLLPVR
+239 VLSIWLGVWSSTAIPDTFPTR
-252 LPWGVWNIPVWAAVC
+252 LTLGDWNIPIWAALC
-267 AVILYAAAVLPTPT
+267 AAILYFAATLPTPT

-305 LVTPFTNIAV
+305 LATPFTNTTV
-315 QMPAGPFLMD
+315 GMPAGPFLFD

-357 SSKQLDVETDA
+357 SSKQLDIETDA

-390 MILAP
+390 MVLIPAD
-395 SFFVGRTNVAAWV
+395 FVGRTNVGAWV
-408 QGAVNL
+408 FGAVRL
-414 TTPFLGGLTAPVLTT
+414 TSPFLGSLTVPVLTT

-459 EGRFHVFGNKHV
+459 EGRFRALGNKQV
-471 STVVGLAIP
+471 STVVGLAVP

-507 IMLITIHLARV
+507 IMLITIHLARS
-518 RAPTKYSLI
+518 RAPSRYSLI
-527 PGIFMIVT
+527 PGIFMVVT
-535 TLSALLWQTWIFTN
+535 TLAALVWQTGTFLY
-549 SVLLY
+549 SVWRY
-554 LQNDPTW
+554 TQNDFTW
-561 VLRNVR
+561 INRNVR
-567 PPINT
+567 PPIQNNA
-572 SQYVLVAVAINA
+572 SLVPVALAINGI
-584 VFVAVGAILFLVG
+584 FVIVGLVLFLVG
-597 LSMSIRLFRSY
+597 LSMAIRLFRSY
-608 RTSMAEARTRAPAAA
+608 RTSLVEARAKAPAAA
-623 DGGELER
+623 DGGIREK

>member
-1 MPALGLRQPQTV
+1 M
-13 GFKRREML
+13 GFGEP
-21 HRAGP
+21 GG
-26 YHGTNSSGGSDVVD
+26 GTVVD
-40 FLATPFLWVVVTIAL
+40 ILSTPFLWVVVTIGL
-55 YVVAYWGYGKWVDRN
+55 YGVAYWGYGKWIDRN
-70 VWRSDAK
+70 VWRADAK
-77 RVTPAHMYMDGVEYF
+77 KATPAHMYMDGVEYF
-92 PTSRYVLWGYQFK
+92 PVSRYVLWGYQFK

-121 YGWLPALLWIIG
+121 FGWLPALIWIIA

-138 GWLQDYGAMML
+138 GWLQDYGAIML

-165 TGARGRVN
+165 TGARGRTN

-190 ALIAAFWNSFPGT
+190 ALIASFWIAFPGT
-203 FVATVGILLA
+203 FVATMGIILA
-213 GLLCGQLLYRIKMN
+213 GVLCGQLLYRMKMN

-239 VLSIYLGVLLPVR
+239 VVSIYLGVLFPVT
-252 LPWGVWNIPVWAAVC
+252 LPWGVWNLPVWAAIC

-281 FIQPTNYLAFYPAYA
+281 FVQPTNYLAFYPAYA

-305 LVTPFTNIAV
+305 LITPFTSTTV
-315 QMPAGPFLMD
+315 QMPYGPFLFD

-357 SSKQLDVETDA
+357 SSKQLDIETDA

-390 MILAP
+390 MVLVP
-395 SFFVGRTNVAAWV
+395 SFFAGRTNVAAWV
-408 QGAVNL
+408 AGAVVL
-414 TTPFLGGLTAPVLTT
+414 TTPMLGSLTAPILRT

-451 LVAGETWS
+451 LVAAETWS
-459 EGRFHVFGNKHV
+459 
-471 STVVGLAIP
+471 
-480 WGFAVSGSWWALWL
+480 
-494 YFGGANQLLAGLA
+494 
-507 IMLITIHLARV
+507 
-518 RAPTKYSLI
+518 
-527 PGIFMIVT
+527 
-535 TLSALLWQTWIFTN
+535 
-549 SVLLY
+549 
-554 LQNDPTW
+554 
-561 VLRNVR
+561 
-567 PPINT
+567 
-572 SQYVLVAVAINA
+572 
-584 VFVAVGAILFLVG
+584 
-597 LSMSIRLFRSY
+597 
-608 RTSMAEARTRAPAAA
+608 
-623 DGGELER
+623 

>member
-1 MPALGLRQPQTV
+1 M
-13 GFKRREML
+13 
-21 HRAGP
+21 
-26 YHGTNSSGGSDVVD
+26 VD
-40 FLATPFLWVVVTIAL
+40 ILATPFLWVVATIAL
-55 YVVAYWGYGKWVDRN
+55 YGVAYWGYGKWIDRN

-77 RVTPAHMYMDGVEYF
+77 KATPAHMYMDGVEYF
-92 PTSRYVLWGYQFK
+92 PVSRYVLWGYQFK
-105 SVAALG
+105 SIAALG

-121 YGWLPALLWIIG
+121 FGWIPALLWIIG

-165 TGARGRVN
+165 TGARGRTN

-178 LFYLV
+178 LFYLI

-190 ALIAAFWNSFPGT
+190 ALIATFWNTFSGT
-203 FVATVGILLA
+203 FVATLGILLA
-213 GLLCGQLLYRIKMN
+213 GLLCGQLLYRMKMN

-239 VLSIYLGVLLPVR
+239 VGSIYLGVRIPIT
-252 LPWGVWNIPVWAAVC
+252 LPWGVWNLPVWAFIC
-267 AVILYAAAVLPTPT
+267 AVILYAAAVLPTPM

-296 AIILILVGA
+296 AIILLLVGA
-305 LVTPFTNIAV
+305 LATPFTNIPV
-315 QMPAGPFLMD
+315 SMPAGPFLFD

-390 MILAP
+390 MVLLPAD
-395 SFFVGRTNVAAWV
+395 FVGRNNVGAWV
-408 QGAVNL
+408 FGAVKL
-414 TTPFLGGLTAPVLTT
+414 TSPFLGSLTVPVLTT

-451 LVAGETWS
+451 LVAGETWGES
-459 EGRFHVFGNKHV
+459 RFRALGNKHV
-471 STVVGLAIP
+471 SSVVGLAIP

-518 RAPTKYSLI
+518 RAPSRYSLI
-527 PGIFMIVT
+527 PGVFMVVT
-535 TLSALLWQTWIFTN
+535 TLAALVWQTATFLY
-549 SVLLY
+549 SVWAY
-554 LQNDPTW
+554 LQNDKSW

-567 PPINT
+567 GPIQTDPN
-572 SQYVLVAVAINA
+572 LLIIAVAINA
-584 VFVAVGAILFLVG
+584 IFVIVGAALFIVG
-597 LSMSIRLFRSY
+597 ISMAVRLFRSY
-608 RTSMAEARTRAPAAA
+608 SQSMADARAKAPAAA
-623 DGGELER
+623 DGGTIDKGSR

>member
-1 MPALGLRQPQTV
+1 M
-13 GFKRREML
+13 
-21 HRAGP
+21 
-26 YHGTNSSGGSDVVD
+26 VD
-40 FLATPFLWVVVTIAL
+40 ILATPFLWVVATIAV
-55 YVVAYWGYGKWVDRN
+55 YGVAYWGYGKWIDRN

-77 RVTPAHMYMDGVEYF
+77 KATPAHMYMDGVEYF
-92 PTSRYVLWGYQFK
+92 PVSRYVLWGYQFK

-121 YGWLPALLWIIG
+121 FGWLPALLWIIG

-138 GWLQDYGAMML
+138 GWLQDYGSMML

-165 TGARGRVN
+165 TGARGRTN

-178 LFYLV
+178 LFYLI
-183 IISATFI
+183 IISAAFI
-190 ALIAAFWNSFPGT
+190 ALIATFWNTFSGT
-203 FVATVGILLA
+203 FVATLGILLA
-213 GLLCGQLLYRIKMN
+213 GLLCGQLLYRMKMN
-227 VFAVTGIGLALV
+227 VFAVTGIGLGLV
-239 VLSIYLGVLLPVR
+239 VLSIYLGVQIPIT
-252 LPWGVWNIPVWAAVC
+252 LPWGVWNLPIWGLIC
-267 AVILYAAAVLPTPT
+267 AVILYAAAVLPTPM
-281 FIQPTNYLAFYPAYA
+281 FVQPTNYLAFYPAYA
-296 AIILILVGA
+296 AIILLLVGA
-305 LVTPFTNIAV
+305 LATPFTNIPV
-315 QMPAGPFLMD
+315 SMPSGPFLFD

-390 MILAP
+390 MVLLP
-395 SFFVGRTNVAAWV
+395 KDFVGRTNVGAWV
-408 QGAVNL
+408 FGAVKL
-414 TTPFLGGLTAPVLTT
+414 TTPFLGSLTAAVLTT

-451 LVAGETWS
+451 LVAGETWG
-459 EGRFHVFGNKHV
+459 EGRFRALGNKHV
-471 STVVGLAIP
+471 SSVVGLAIP

-518 RAPTKYSLI
+518 RAPSRYSLI
-527 PGIFMIVT
+527 PGVFMVVT
-535 TLSALLWQTWIFTN
+535 TLAALVWQTGTFLFSLWA
-549 SVLLY
+549 Y
-554 LQNDPTW
+554 LQNDKTW

-567 PPINT
+567 GPIQTDPN
-572 SQYVLVAVAINA
+572 LLIIAVAINA
-584 VFVAVGAILFLVG
+584 VFVIVGAVLFFVG
-597 LSMSIRLFRSY
+597 VSMAIRLFRSY
-608 RTSMAEARTRAPAAA
+608 NQSIADARAKAPAAA
-623 DGGELER
+623 DGGTVEKGSP

>member
-1 MPALGLRQPQTV
+1 MV
-13 GFKRREML
+13 E
-21 HRAGP
+21 
-26 YHGTNSSGGSDVVD
+26 
-40 FLATPFLWVVVTIAL
+40 FLATPFLWVVATIAM
-55 YVVAYWGYGKWVDRN
+55 YAVAYWGYAKWIDRN

-77 RVTPAHMYMDGVEYF
+77 KTTPAHMYMDGVEYF

-116 FIGIT
+116 FVGIAF
-121 YGWLPALLWIIG
+121 GWIPALLWIIA

-165 TGARGRVN
+165 TGARGRTN

-178 LFYLV
+178 LFYLI

-190 ALIAAFWNSFPGT
+190 ALIASFWNTYRGT
-203 FVATVGILLA
+203 FVATIGILLA
-213 GLLCGQLLYRIKMN
+213 GLLCGRLLYKVKMN
-227 VFAVTGIGLALV
+227 VFGVTGIGLALV
-239 VLSIYLGVLLPVR
+239 VLSIFLGAWVSTNVAPGVFPADLCVGSQLPSPPAAAGACEWD
-252 LPWGVWNIPVWAAVC
+252 LAAWAAIC
-267 AVILYAAAVLPTPT
+267 AVILFVAAILPTPT

-296 AIILILVGA
+296 AIILLLVGA
-305 LVTPFTNIAV
+305 LATPFTNIAV
-315 QMPAGPFLMD
+315 LAPSGPILFD
-325 PQGILGPIWPILFV
+325 TVFGLGPLWPILFV

-357 SSKQLDVETDA
+357 SSKQLDIETDA

-390 MILAP
+390 MVLVPAATRVNVP
-395 SFFVGRTNVAAWV
+395 SWV
-408 QGAVNL
+408 EGAVLL
-414 TTPFLGGLTAPVLTT
+414 TSPFLGGLTAAVLTT
-429 FFGLVLIIYALT
+429 FFGLVLVIYAIT

-451 LVAGETWS
+451 LVAGETWAES
-459 EGRFHVFGNKHV
+459 RFRVFGNKHV
-471 STVVGLAIP
+471 STVIGLAIP

-518 RAPTKYSLI
+518 QARSRYSLI
-527 PGIFMIVT
+527 PGVFMVIT
-535 TLSALLWQTWIFTN
+535 TLSALVWQTWSFTN
-549 SVLLY
+549 ALLIY
-554 LQNDPTW
+554 LQNNASTAAI
-561 VLRNVR
+561 LRNVR
-567 PPINT
+567 GPLQTN
-572 SQYVLVAVAINA
+572 SNFLLVAVAVNGI
-584 VFVAVGAILFLVG
+584 FVVVGAVLFFVG
-597 LSMSIRLFRSY
+597 LSMAIRLFRSY
-608 RTSMAEARTRAPAAA
+608 GKSLAEARAKAPAAA
-623 DGGELER
+623 DGGLQEK